1 MASLV
6 EKPKEEEKSKQKA
19 EVGFIDVYCDIDKLQ
34 FFPGGTGEGLSLSRR
49 LDINGVLDLGLGQ
62 EEFRGR
68 VSYKGVYIDGT
79 DELRMAPGSLT
90 ALCQWGLPESYV
102 AEDVFGSIYDEDTD
116 KWYRPTKQDLALV
129 GTTDEDDD
137 LDVPESNVIMLLYDD
152 ENKTRL
158 RGLALC
164 YIDEVKMT
172 LLVLG
177 SIRPTVGIR
186 NRSYAKGG
194 MLLKLVQYLGS
205 TRKYIK
211 LYALE
216 TVISLYYK
224 FGWRFVQPSA
234 CDPGASERPHYGDA
248 VKTLY
253 KLFKCTNN
261 NPTESK
267 LDSALSP
274 FRGWAKE
281 RAQIIRT
288 EGKTGQE
295 ATDAARQNGYMM
307 ILCKNKNPF
316 NTDTN
321 QRSSK
326 KSKKGGQKCPPSVC
340 PPPDYEYRKD
350 CTDAT
355 ITPEQNKSTTVGNKR
370 EREGGCKR
378 RTKKRAL
385 RKKHRWRKTKGKKKK
400 NKKWCK
406 STKKWCKYTKKNNCK
421 KGLWKK
427 KTKLGRASRKWCKST
442 KKWCRV
448 RKKACKKRR

>member
-1 MASLV
+1 MTSLE
-6 EKPKEEEKSKQKA
+6 EKPKA
-19 EVGFIDVYCDIDKLQ
+19 EVGFIDVYCDDDKLQ

-62 EEFRGR
+62 EEFSGR
-68 VSYKGVYIDGT
+68 VSYKGLYDKGT
-79 DELRMAPGSLT
+79 EKLRLVPGSLA

-102 AEDVFGSIYDEDTD
+102 AEDAFGSIYDKDTD

-129 GTTDEDDD
+129 GTTEEDDD

-152 ENKTRL
+152 EKRTNL

-177 SIRPTVGIR
+177 SIRPTVDIR

-234 CDPGASERPHYGDA
+234 CDSPPPPPERSHYGDA

-253 KLFKCTNN
+253 ELFKCTNN
-261 NPTESK
+261 NPTESDLVK
-267 LDSALSP
+267 ALSP

-321 QRSSK
+321 QISSK
-326 KSKKGGQKCPPSVC
+326 KLKTGGQKCLSSDKC
-340 PPPDYEYRKD
+340 PPPKGSLEYRED
-350 CTDAT
+350 CTIAT
-355 ITPEQNKSTTVGNKR
+355 ITPATTVGSKR
-370 EREGGCKR
+370 KSGVGGKR

-385 RKKHRWRKTKGKKKK
+385 RKKHRGRKTKGKKKK

-406 STKKWCKYTKKNNCK
+406 STKKWCRYTKKNNCK

>member
-1 MASLV
+1 MATMAAAQ
-6 EKPKEEEKSKQKA
+6 PKA
-19 EVGFIDVYCDIDKLQ
+19 EVGFIDVYCDSDKLQ

-234 CDPGASERPHYGDA
+234 CDPGASERSHYGDA

-321 QRSSK
+321 QTDTNQRSSK
-326 KSKKGGQKCPPSVC
+326 KTKLKEGGQKCSPSVC
-340 PPPDYEYRKD
+340 PPPDYEYKKD
-350 CTDAT
+350 CTVAAV
-355 ITPEQNKSTTVGNKR
+355 TVAQKGKRKRGN
-370 EREGGCKR
+370 GGGKR

-385 RKKHRWRKTKGKKKK
+385 RKKHRGRKTKGKKKK
-400 NKKWCK
+400 SKKWCK
-406 STKKWCKYTKKNNCK
+406 STKKNNCK

-442 KKWCRV
+442 KKW